1 MGTQKNH
8 YLLLVLA
15 LAIGL
20 LFHGSSIFGSLE
32 NTYDFYVHVFFAS
45 HYSNSWFE
53 PWETRWYTGFSLTSY
68 PPLTHQLIA
77 VFSSIGGLKFGAY
90 VVGFA
95 IIILYI
101 TGVYRFSKLITGNRR
116 AAGYAAL
123 VGVFTPS
130 VVESLHVFGQ
140 MPMMLGIGWL
150 LHALPE
156 IYLWVRYGKFKYF
169 RNAVSIIAVAVCS
182 HHVTPIFG
190 MVFFVLPLMGTA
202 VMDGARQEVENYQK
216 VTLPLFFKYVRR
228 YLPRIIVT
236 GGAIVVA
243 AVVVILPYWIWSKN
257 DPITQVPIPHGSRD
271 NFIEVFSSGLV
282 FFIIP
287 WGFLLALLP
296 YAFYRFFS
304 RRNIFL
310 GLSLVLLF
318 ILGTGG
324 TTPVPK
330 ILLGENAFSILTLE
344 RFTFWATVFVAAIAG
359 EFAWSFF
366 EGPIKKRI
374 LLNNAPIVYNFL
386 IGIMVTAIFC
396 SAGFTLNLRHF
407 RSLQPDKIDIV
418 PIINFINSDK
428 HDKWRFL
435 TLGFGDQMAWLSAN
449 THALTIDGNYHSARR
464 VPELTSRAVERLE
477 NSKYRGNEG
486 IGTLQ
491 QFLTYPEKYHL
502 KYIFSNDKFYDP
514 ILYFCGW
521 HRVKL
526 LDNGIMVWER
536 EDVSALPS
544 ILPKKE
550 IPHYQ
555 KVMWGVMPL
564 MCLILA
570 FFFNLQLH
578 WINHIIRKNKD
589 RDSYSNPEQLRTEV
603 HNVTYLFS
611 KYWFYVVLALTVFI
625 IYRIYFLNLKQITP
639 EKAVLSYYDALDFKE
654 FARAYSY
661 LDAPEDYPVDQFMLE
676 LSVTD
681 GLADSYGKLNDIKT
695 RLIQQDSDQALVAV
709 DLTFITPLEV
719 FHRSRE
725 HVLKKK
731 GLKWFV
737 KAEPLEYPIPADQFY
752 VTQTADFKNQGKKR
766 ITTEE
771 TFHTD
776 ILDRPVVHILQSSL
790 INKNGQYSV
799 VGLLQNIDSYPAD
812 VTLKATLFN
821 DEGAVLTDYTEK
833 FELIHKLSPKETTP
847 FRIDFEALGWTDE
860 NRDKDLFDPREF
872 READLVEMVC
882 SFKLEALA
890 TVTTH
895 DLFKDMAIMNVKI
908 DKQLIRGKLF
918 NQGTKA
924 VTIPQLLFAYYDPEG
939 NVLWVDHLFVDRS
952 ILPRRIRD
960 FRKYRPDLS
969 QVTLVAES
977 AQETLVNG
985 LDNGSI
991 TAKYKSGHYTINNKV
1006 DVQWPEVASLTFSL
1020 NNYVGNPTP
1029 F

>member
-1 MGTQKNH
+1 MQPRKNH

-20 LFHGSSIFGSLE
+20 LFHGSSLFGSLE

-45 HYSNSWFE
+45 HYSESWFE
-53 PWETRWYTGFSLTSY
+53 PWETKWYTGFSLTSY

-77 VFSSIGGLKFGAY
+77 VLSMLGGLKFGAY
-90 VVGFA
+90 TVGFA
-95 IIILYI
+95 IIILYV

-116 AAGYAAL
+116 ASGFAAL

-140 MPMMLGIGWL
+140 LPMMLGIGWL
-150 LHALPE
+150 LHSLPE
-156 IYLWVRYGKFKYF
+156 IYLWVRFGKLKYF

-202 VMDGARQEVENYQK
+202 VMDGARQEAGSYRK
-216 VTLPLFFKYVRR
+216 VSFPLFFKYVKR
-228 YLPRIIVT
+228 YLPRIVVQ
-236 GGAIVVA
+236 GGAIVA
-243 AVVVILPYWIWSKN
+243 AAIIVILPYWILSKS

-287 WGFLLALLP
+287 WGFLLAILP
-296 YAFYRFFS
+296 YALYRFFS
-304 RRNIFL
+304 KRNIFL

-324 TTPVPK
+324 TTPIPK
-330 ILLGENAFSILTLE
+330 LLLGENAFSILTLE
-344 RFTFWATVFVAAIAG
+344 RFTFWATIFVAAMAG
-359 EFAWSFF
+359 EFVWSFF
-366 EGPIKKRI
+366 EGPIKKKI
-374 LLNNAPIVYNFL
+374 LLTNSQIVYNL
-386 IGIMVTAIFC
+386 LVGIMITAIFC
-396 SAGFTLNLRHF
+396 SAGFTMNLRHF
-407 RSLQPDKIDIV
+407 RPLQPAKINIIPIV
-418 PIINFINSDK
+418 NFINSDK

-435 TLGFGDQMAWLSAN
+435 TLGFGDQMAWLSTN
-449 THALTIDGNYHSARR
+449 TRALTIDGNYHSARR

-550 IPHYQ
+550 IPTYQ
-555 KVMWGVMPL
+555 KIMWGVMPL
-564 MCLILA
+564 TCLILA

-578 WINHIIRKNKD
+578 WINHIIKRNKD
-589 RDSYSNPEQLRTEV
+589 RDSYSNPETVREEV
-603 HNVTYLFS
+603 HTVTYLFS
-611 KYWFYVVLALTVFI
+611 KYWFYLVLLLSIVI
-625 IYRIYFLNLKQITP
+625 IYRLYFLNLKQVSA
-639 EKAVLSYYDALDFKE
+639 EKVVQSYYDALDFKE
-654 FARAYSY
+654 FTRAYTY
-661 LDAPEDYPVDQFMLE
+661 LDAPDDYPVDQFMLE

-681 GLADSYGKLNDIKT
+681 GLADSYGKLNNINT
-695 RLIQQDSDQALVAV
+695 TLVSQEGGQAIVNV
-709 DLTFITPLEV
+709 DLEFITPLEV
-719 FHRSRE
+719 FHESRR
-725 HVLKKK
+725 HVVNKK
-731 GLKWFV
+731 GLLWYI

-752 VTQTADFKNQGKKR
+752 TTQTPTFKNQGKKR
-766 ITTEE
+766 ITIEE

-776 ILDRPVVHILQSSL
+776 ILDRPVVHVLESALVRNDTS
-790 INKNGQYSV
+790 YSV
-799 VGLLQNIDSYPAD
+799 VGLLQNVDSYPAD
-812 VTLKATLFN
+812 ITLKATLF
-821 DEGAVLTDYTEK
+821 DDRGALLTDYTEK
-833 FELIHKLSPKETTP
+833 LDVIHKLAPKETTP
-847 FRIDFEALGWTDE
+847 FKIDFETLGWVNKDRE
-860 NRDKDLFDPREF
+860 NDLFDPKQF
-872 READLVEMVC
+872 IEADLRETAC

-890 TVTTH
+890 TVTVH
-895 DLFKDMAIMNVKI
+895 DLYKDMAIMNVSVSEEGIK
-908 DKQLIRGKLF
+908 GKLF

-924 VTIPQLLFAYYDPEG
+924 VTIPQLLFAYYNEKDHL
-939 NVLWVDHLFVDRS
+939 VWVDHLFVNKS
-952 ILPRRIRD
+952 IMPRRIND
-960 FRKYRPDLS
+960 FNKPGPDLS
-969 QVTLVAES
+969 ALEVIAPVAK
-977 AQETLVNG
+977 ETLVNG
-985 LDNGSI
+985 LQNEMI
-991 TAKYKSGHYTINNKV
+991 TLKYKSKQYAINNKIRV
-1006 DVQWPEVASLTFSL
+1006 AWPGVRSLTFSL

>member
-1 MGTQKNH
+1 MQSHKNH

-15 LAIGL
+15 LAIAL

-45 HYSNSWFE
+45 HYAESWFE
-53 PWETRWYTGFSLTSY
+53 PWETKWYTGFSLTSY

-77 VFSSIGGLKFGAY
+77 VLSMLGGLKFGAY
-90 VVGFA
+90 TVGFA
-95 IIILYI
+95 IILLYV
-101 TGVYRFSKLITGNRR
+101 TGIYRFSKLITGNRQ

-150 LHALPE
+150 LHSLPE
-156 IYLWVRYGKFKYF
+156 IYLWVRFGKLKYF

-202 VMDGARQEVENYQK
+202 VMDGARQEAGSYRK
-216 VTLPLFFKYVRR
+216 VSFPLFFKYVKRF
-228 YLPRIIVT
+228 LPRIIVQ
-236 GGAIVVA
+236 GAAIVVA
-243 AVVVILPYWIWSKN
+243 AVVVILPYWILSKS

-287 WGFLLALLP
+287 WGFLLVILP
-296 YAFYRFFS
+296 YALYRFFS
-304 RRNIFL
+304 KRNIFL
-310 GLSLVLLF
+310 GLSLVLLLV
-318 ILGTGG
+318 LGTGG
-324 TTPVPK
+324 TTPIPK

-344 RFTFWATVFVAAIAG
+344 RFTFWATIFVTAMAG
-359 EFAWSFF
+359 EFIWSFF
-366 EGPIKKRI
+366 EGPIKNRI
-374 LLNNAPIVYNFL
+374 LLNNSQIAYNFL
-386 IGIMVTAIFC
+386 VGFMVTAIFC
-396 SAGFTLNLRHF
+396 SAGFTMNLRHF
-407 RSLQPDKIDIV
+407 RPLQPAKIDVIPIV
-418 PIINFINSDK
+418 NFINSDK

-449 THALTIDGNYHSARR
+449 TQALTIDGNYHSARR

-550 IPHYQ
+550 IPVYQ
-555 KVMWGVMPL
+555 KIMWGVIPL
-564 MCLILA
+564 ACLVFA

-578 WINHIIRKNKD
+578 WIHHIIKKNKN
-589 RDSYSNPEQLRTEV
+589 RDDYSNPEIVKPEV
-603 HNVTYLFS
+603 HPVTYLLS
-611 KYWFYVVLALTVFI
+611 KYWFFIMLLLAALV
-625 IYRIYFLNLKQITP
+625 IYKLYFLNLKQVSPTKVV
-639 EKAVLSYYDALDFKE
+639 ESYYDALDFKE
-654 FARAYSY
+654 FSRAYTY
-661 LDAPEDYPVDQFMLE
+661 LEAPEDYPVDQFMLE

-681 GLADSYGKLNDIKT
+681 GLADSYGKINTIKT
-695 RLIQQDSDQALVAV
+695 KLVRYNAHQALVAV
-709 DLTFITPLEV
+709 DLTYITPLETFQETRHHIV
-719 FHRSRE
+719 KRNGFD
-725 HVLKKK
+725 
-731 GLKWFV
+731 WFI

-752 VTQTADFKNQGKKR
+752 TTQTPAFKNQGKKR
-766 ITTEE
+766 ITVEE

-776 ILDRPVVHILQSSL
+776 ILDRPVVHIMESALV
-790 INKNGQYSV
+790 INDGAYSV
-799 VGLLQNIDSYPAD
+799 VGLLQNVDSYPAD
-812 VTLKATLFN
+812 ITLKATLFDDN
-821 DEGAVLTDYTEK
+821 GAFLIDYTEK
-833 FELIHKLSPKETTP
+833 FEVIHKLSPKETTP
-847 FRIDFEALGWTDE
+847 FKIDFEMLGWTNE
-860 NRDKDLFDPREF
+860 NRENDLFDPDQFMEANLRE
-872 READLVEMVC
+872 RAC

-890 TVTTH
+890 TVTVH
-895 DLFKDMAIMNVKI
+895 DLYKDMAIMNVVTDEQGI
-908 DKQLIRGKLF
+908 TGKLF

-924 VTIPQLLFAYYDPEG
+924 VTIPQLLFAYYDD
-939 NVLWVDHLFVDRS
+939 NDRLTWVDHLFAEKS
-952 ILPRRIRD
+952 IMPRRVDD
-960 FRKYRPDLS
+960 FAKSRPILS
-969 QVTLVAES
+969 QLEVVAPAATEI
-977 AQETLVNG
+977 LVNG
-985 LDNGSI
+985 LQNDMI
-991 TAKYKSGHYTINNKV
+991 TAKYKSKGYPVNNKIPV
-1006 DVQWPEVASLTFSL
+1006 SWPGIQSLTFSL